1 MTAVDLVERIRRGVV
16 GDDQVLAGPYGPRRI
31 TYADWTASGRALGFV
46 EDAIRDRVLPW
57 YANTH
62 TESSGTGHHTTRLR
76 EQARQVIHQAVGGTA
91 QDLVIFCGSGAT
103 AAVAKLVR
111 LLELD
116 GRVGLAGDPPVVF
129 VGPYEHHSNLLP
141 WRESPAKTWRIEFSG
156 RAIRASSSPPPAG
169 GTVRESATTSS
180 GHRPRSA
187 RLTGFA
193 TPPAETR
200 HVTRTGSPKR
210 AASHAF
216 SRGSA
221 SARGADADQPA
232 GSAAA
237 GPIAIATR

>member
-1 MTAVDLVERIRRGVV
+1 VPDPAPALVERIRASVI
-16 GDDQVLAGPYGPRRI
+16 GDGQVLTGPYGPRRI

-116 GRVGLAGDPPVVF
+116 GLAGCWSVPSRPP
-129 VGPYEHHSNLLP
+129 PT
-141 WRESPAKTWRIEFSG
+141 SPAS
-156 RAIRASSSPPPAG
+156 
-169 GTVRESATTSS
+169 
-180 GHRPRSA
+180 
-187 RLTGFA
+187 
-193 TPPAETR
+193 
-200 HVTRTGSPKR
+200 
-210 AASHAF
+210 
-216 SRGSA
+216 
-221 SARGADADQPA
+221 
-232 GSAAA
+232 
-237 GPIAIATR
+237 